1 MEKKVREMWLCKGG
15 LTATG
20 KNADQKKKHARVNL
34 EKPSP
39 KGQSKVMEEIAEPQ
53 AARALASTV
62 AWTNQ
67 KAGKA
72 TPRHSSTNAHGER
85 A

>member
-1 MEKKVREMWLCKGG
+1 M
-15 LTATG
+15 TAKG
-20 KNADQKKKHARVNL
+20 KNADQKKKHARTDL
-34 EKPSP
+34 EKSFP
-39 KGQSKVMEEIAEPQ
+39 KGQSKVMGQIAEPQ

-72 TPRHSSTNAHGER
+72 RPRHSSTNAHGER